1 MCTDGNH
8 SAVLTMQTDQSLFQR
23 SGLCTESS
31 HSSVLTTQ
39 TAQSLLQRPGLCTER
54 SDSSVLT
61 ATENWTVYGKQ
72 SGRCPC
78 LRDLDYVRRAVT
90 ALSLRL
96 RRPGLI
102 TEDNCGTVFA
112 SKTCRCVTGD
122 RNSSGICF
130 CVEDVQRSVF
140 GKDIGQKAAIRT
152 TNTLIPTL
160 HRSTAKVF

>member
-54 SDSSVLT
+54 SHSSVLT

-78 LRDLDYVRRAVT
+78 LRDLDYVRRAVIALSLRLRRHGLCT
-90 ALSLRL
+90 ERNQGSVPDLDYVRRAVIALSLRL
-96 RRPGLI
+96 RRPGLC
-102 TEDNCGTVFA
+102 TE
-112 SKTCRCVTGD
+112 
-122 RNSSGICF
+122 RNQG
-130 CVEDVQRSVF
+130 SV
-140 GKDIGQKAAIRT
+140 
-152 TNTLIPTL
+152 P
-160 HRSTAKVF
+160 V